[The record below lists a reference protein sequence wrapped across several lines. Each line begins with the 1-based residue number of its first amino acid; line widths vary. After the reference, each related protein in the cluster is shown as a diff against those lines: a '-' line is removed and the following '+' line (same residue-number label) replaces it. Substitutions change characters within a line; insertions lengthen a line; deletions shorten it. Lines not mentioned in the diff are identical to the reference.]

1 MMLQEL
7 AVQEQAQGGSISAKT
22 LLDSSRLYRAALHE
36 CVQGLRTEHQDLVL
50 LYAHLELAWHLCE
63 VLFIEILHAGCL
75 IQQLLEWVVYN
86 ASKLPLPPPL
96 LVSTMCDVRIR

>member
-1 MMLQEL
+1 ML
-7 AVQEQAQGGSISAKT
+7 AHTQGGGISAKA
-22 LLDSSRLYRAALHE
+22 LLDCSRLYRAALHE
-36 CVQGLRTEHQDLVL
+36 CVQGLGAECQDRDLVL

-86 ASKLPLPPPL
+86 ASKLPLPLPSP
-96 LVSTMCDVRIR
+96 SPSH